1 MKYLF
6 GNIKL
11 NLAVLMIILIGLII
25 YYLSYDDGIYYVY
38 KDSQFPFKTYPDN
51 VEMIDNHDL
60 NVHTKIVY
68 PNNDINTDHEIV
80 DQSYLDGS

>member
-11 NLAVLMIILIGLII
+11 SLAALTITLIGLLF
-25 YYLSYDDGIYYVY
+25 YYLSYDDGVYYVH

-51 VEMIDNHDL
+51 VTMADNNDL

-68 PNNDINTDHEIV
+68 PK
-80 DQSYLDGS
+80 S